1 MFMRN
6 GHSLTESYQLS
17 ENIRTGKQLAPTFF
31 LHFLTTIALAL
42 ICLFMVYVL
51 DTEISVYFSIVL
63 FFLFMAVCNL
73 GIVTTTIR
81 YHPILNRRAARL
93 CKRIQ
98 TQMCRLKD
106 SQIYAGNHALDI
118 NPMPKS
124 ISGNSLINKAQIND
138 HFDDLKILLEVDSM
152 IETVKQDMGK
162 NNMNLEN
169 YHLSPL
175 IDVAV
180 GSVINQLIFGFR
192 FIGLK
197 ALMNEQAQLLVDPA
211 TAIIL
216 SMPWLRHLPIFSH
229 YYGVFKTSVANL
241 ELYFIRQIEATM
253 QKRAREM
260 KESPL
265 DEEDTYFVES
275 FLHEMEQHDLRNGKQ
290 QNQIFK

>member
-6 GHSLTESYQLS
+6 SHSLTESYQLS

-81 YHPILNRRAARL
+81 YHPILNRRATRL

-98 TQMCRLKD
+98 TQCAASKTLK
-106 SQIYAGNHALDI
+106 YAGNHALDI

-138 HFDDLKILLEVDSM
+138 HFNDLKVSW
-152 IETVKQDMGK
+152 
-162 NNMNLEN
+162 
-169 YHLSPL
+169 S
-175 IDVAV
+175 
-180 GSVINQLIFGFR
+180 
-192 FIGLK
+192 
-197 ALMNEQAQLLVDPA
+197 
-211 TAIIL
+211 
-216 SMPWLRHLPIFSH
+216 
-229 YYGVFKTSVANL
+229 
-241 ELYFIRQIEATM
+241 
-253 QKRAREM
+253 
-260 KESPL
+260 
-265 DEEDTYFVES
+265 
-275 FLHEMEQHDLRNGKQ
+275 
-290 QNQIFK
+290 